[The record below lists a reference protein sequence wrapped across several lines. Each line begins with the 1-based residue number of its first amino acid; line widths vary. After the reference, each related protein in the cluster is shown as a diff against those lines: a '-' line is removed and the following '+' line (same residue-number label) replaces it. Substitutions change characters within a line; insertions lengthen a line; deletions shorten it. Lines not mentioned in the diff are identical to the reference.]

1 MSDKLDGPVSLETG
15 LDIVHN
21 DYVMR
26 VIQYLETKQMVQSHS
41 NYIKCYS
48 YLKLH

>member
-1 MSDKLDGPVSLETG
+1 MSDKMEGPVNFETG
-15 LDIVHN
+15 IQVVHN

-26 VIQYLETKQMVQSHS
+26 VIHYLETGKMVQSHS

-48 YLKLH
+48 